1 MHAGWVLP
9 YFYGTAM
16 ITGDPDESVDL
27 RRAVAAVNK
36 VKRKTISVSPLFFS
50 HEKSHVTPSP

>member
-27 RRAVAAVNK
+27 YQY
-36 VKRKTISVSPLFFS
+36 PLYFFLM
-50 HEKSHVTPSP
+50 KNLM